1 MTSSTPQSPITFT
14 RVTRGMLHVA
24 NSHGVMAME
33 QPPARGRSAREREFA
48 ILEAELRALGEDIA
62 AARAA
67 SVKAHAP
74 IGLTTHREPPAPRLS
89 GERVRLPDGAEIVIR
104 PIEADDAPLLR
115 LTLRHLS
122 ALSRYRRFR
131 EPVDHFSPR
140 ELDALTHA
148 DHRTREALVA
158 LDPVA
163 GEGVGIAGYVRD
175 AHDPTGA
182 EVTYL
187 VTDAWQHRGVGKA
200 LLERLAARAGAAGL
214 ERFTA
219 TTLVA
224 SEDARRLLAHVADP
238 VTEHS
243 EGGIVEITAELRS
256 SDAES

>member
-1 MTSSTPQSPITFT
+1 MDDS
-14 RVTRGMLHVA
+14 A
-24 NSHGVMAME
+24 
-33 QPPARGRSAREREFA
+33 ARGKSSREREFA

-67 SVKAHAP
+67 SSKAHAP
-74 IGLTTHREPPAPRLS
+74 IGMGGHREPPAHRRS
-89 GERVRLPDGAEIVIR
+89 GEHVRLPGGAEIVIR

-115 LTLRHLS
+115 LTLEHLS

-140 ELDALTHA
+140 ELDELTHA
-148 DHRTREALVA
+148 DHHTREALVA

-175 AHDPTGA
+175 AHDPVGA

-187 VTDAWQHRGVGKA
+187 VTDAWQHRGVGTA
-200 LLERLAARAGAAGL
+200 LLEQLAARARAAGIQ
-214 ERFTA
+214 RFTA
-219 TTLVA
+219 TTLVG

-238 VTEHS
+238 VSEHR
-243 EGGIVEITAELRS
+243 EGGIVEITAQLRS
-256 SDAES
+256 SDTD